1 MSPTNR
7 DRIWIEVDL
16 DALVRNY
23 EVVRRCTGKKIM
35 PIIKADAYSHG
46 AVAVAQAL
54 ARAGADGFG
63 VADGN
68 EALQL
73 RRHGVENNILVLGAV
88 PPELVPELVAANVTL
103 SLPDRETALSYRQ
116 ALNGARAKVH
126 LKVETGMNRLGM
138 SARQAAEEILEL
150 ASWPCFSVQGLFT
163 HFAAS
168 GDRDKDDFTAAQ
180 FTLFEQVLQTL
191 AQKGFT
197 PAVTHCANSDAIL
210 RHPYSH
216 AQMVRPGLMLY
227 GYAADSSSL
236 SPVLSLK
243 ARIAQVK
250 WVEAGETVSYSCTWT
265 APVRSKIAVVSAG
278 YGDGLLWNASNRIQ
292 MLVNGQKVPQV
303 GRICMDMCMLDVT
316 GVEQVRAGD
325 IVTLVGVDG
334 SQRLTVEDWA
344 AAAETIPYEVL
355 TSLGLRVPRY
365 YLQDGKPMERA
376 DYLSHL

>member
-7 DRIWIEVDL
+7 DRVWIEVDL
-16 DALVRNY
+16 GALVHNF
-23 EVVRRCTGKKIM
+23 EVVRRRTGKRIM

-54 ARAGADGFG
+54 AKAGADCFG

-73 RRHGVENNILVLGAV
+73 RRHGVETDILVLGVV
-88 PPELVPELVAANVTL
+88 PPELVPDLVAANVIL

-116 ALNGARAKVH
+116 ALNGARARVH
-126 LKVETGMNRLGM
+126 VKVETGMNRLGIN
-138 SARQAAEEILEL
+138 SCQAAEEILEL
-150 ASWPCFSVQGLFT
+150 ASWPCFSVEGLFT

-168 GDRDKDDFTAAQ
+168 GDGDKDQ
-180 FTLFEQVLQTL
+180 FTRAQYDKFEVVLKAL
-191 AQKGFT
+191 AEKGFV
-197 PAVTHCANSDAIL
+197 PSVTHCANSDAIL
-210 RHPYSH
+210 RLPYTH

-227 GYAADSSSL
+227 GYAAQPSSL
-236 SPVLSLK
+236 RPVLSLK

-278 YGDGLLWNASNRIQ
+278 YADGLLWKASNRIQ
-292 MLVNGQKVPQV
+292 MLVRGQKVPQV
-303 GRICMDMCMLDVT
+303 GCICMDMCMLDVT
-316 GVEQVRAGD
+316 NVEQVQAGD

-334 SQRLTVEDWA
+334 DQRLTVEDWA
-344 AAAETIPYEVL
+344 KAAETIPYEVL

-365 YLQDGKPMERA
+365 YVQGGKTIERA

>member
-16 DALVRNY
+16 GALVHNF
-23 EVVRRCTGKKIM
+23 EVVRRCTGKRIM

-54 ARAGADGFG
+54 ARAEADSFG

-73 RRHGVENNILVLGAV
+73 RRHGVENDILVLGVV

-103 SLPDRETALSYRQ
+103 SLPDRETALSYRK
-116 ALNGARAKVH
+116 ALNGAQAKVH
-126 LKVETGMNRLGM
+126 IKVETGMHRLGIN
-138 SARQAAEEILEL
+138 AHQAVEEILEL
-150 ASWPCFSVQGLFT
+150 NSWPCFLTEGLFT

-168 GDRDKDDFTAAQ
+168 GDKDKDSFTEAQ
-180 FTLFEQVLQTL
+180 YALFEQVLKAL
-191 AQKGFT
+191 AEKGFV
-197 PAVTHCANSDAIL
+197 PLVTHCANSDAIL
-210 RHPYSH
+210 RHPYTH

-227 GYAADSSSL
+227 GYAAHPSPL
-236 SPVLSLK
+236 RPVLSLK

-265 APVRSKIAVVSAG
+265 APARTKIAVVSAG
-278 YGDGLLWNASNRIQ
+278 YGDGLLWKASNRIQ
-292 MLVNGQKVPQV
+292 MLVRGQKVPQV

-316 GVEQVRAGD
+316 SVDQVQAGD
-325 IVTLVGVDG
+325 IATLVGVDG
-334 SQRLTVEDWA
+334 AQRLTVEDWA
-344 AAAETIPYEVL
+344 IAADTIPYEVL

-365 YLQDGKPMERA
+365 YLEDGKTMERA